1 MSGPREFDGTERF
14 TVLRRLGAG
23 GMGVVYEVHDDERDV
38 RVALKLL
45 PLGNPL
51 GLVRFKREFRALT
64 SIVHPNLVALY
75 ELVADENQ
83 WFFTM
88 EVVEGVDFLEWVRPD
103 GLDVDR
109 LRDALRQLAHG
120 VGAIHAAG
128 RLHRDLKPSNVMVR
142 PSGRV
147 VILDFGLVTDVGVST
162 TGSQVGGTAA
172 YMAPEQW
179 QGEVA
184 TSAGDW
190 YAIGVML
197 FEALTGTLPF
207 NGRKS
212 EILIAKLGGEA
223 PLASSM
229 APDVPPVLD
238 ALCAHLLKRDPAERA
253 TDADLFHALGAPVE
267 RAMGATAM
275 YPIPDRDGGS
285 PVIGRERHLGAMT
298 AAFATVEQGGTALLH
313 VHGQSGAGKSTLLDR
328 FLGDLRQ
335 RDDVVVLAGRSFEQE
350 SVPYKAVDTV
360 IDALAAHMVMLPE
373 SEAEALVPP
382 NIAVLARLF
391 PVLQRVPAIAAAQ
404 AAVTIPDQR
413 ELRRIA
419 FAALRELLDRMGRHH
434 RLVVVIDDLQWGD
447 VDSALLLGELLQP
460 PAPPPLLL
468 VLSYRSE
475 DRERSACLRTIA
487 EVERSMQLGDRR
499 VEVGVGPLTLVD
511 AERLALTLLDTSDP
525 RAHVQARQVAVE
537 SQGNPYFVTELVRH
551 LSEGGGWSS
560 GDSGARRVDLEE
572 VLWHRVVRL
581 PEDPRTVL
589 EVVAVAGKPLRA
601 QVASDTLD
609 AHEHLQHSI
618 GVLRNGH
625 LLRSSGPRMTDDLE
639 TYHDRVRESVV
650 AHLSTNL
657 VRHYHTVLAEALEE
671 TGEADAETIAVHLD
685 GAGQGE
691 RAGRF
696 YEQAA
701 RESTA
706 SLAFDRAAKL
716 FRLAL
721 DRHAGKVEQKRA
733 LQCELGE
740 ALANAGRGFD
750 SAEAYLAASAGS
762 TGDDL
767 LTLEGLAATQYC
779 ISGHPDQGRTIFR
792 RTLARIGLPLPDSP
806 VRIIATLLW
815 RRAWLRIRGVGF
827 TERPEEN
834 VDPAVLR
841 KIDLLW
847 SVSTGLSLPDAL
859 GIASMQTK
867 GLLLALEA
875 GEPYR
880 LARALAFEAFLVS
893 SAGWPTEKR
902 TAELFQRAEALAA
915 RIDHPHAL
923 GMVQLAAGL
932 IALDQTRFADAMEHC
947 EAAEEIFRTRCT
959 GVWWETATARSVIA
973 WTFWHRGHTDA
984 LRQRATAY
992 IAEARDRGDMFTVTN
1007 LGAVALPHLSL
1018 IADDPDAAMR
1028 EVDEAIAAW
1037 GVDGFH
1043 LQHVAAMLSRAH
1055 IHLYR
1060 GDGAAALAHID
1071 SLWPAL
1077 RRALQLRTQIVRIMM
1092 VDLRARCVL
1101 AAGVE
1106 AADPRPFAKR
1116 ARKYAREL
1124 EREDTA
1130 MSRPF
1135 AVTLLA
1141 GVAAL
1146 EGNAGDAATHLRS
1159 AQEHYAVFDDR
1170 LRSASVEML
1179 LGRYTGGAEG
1189 EAHQAAAA
1197 AAFAGERVKRPE
1209 GIVALYAPGH
1219 RG

>member
-1 MSGPREFDGTERF
+1 MGDPREFDGTARF

-23 GMGVVYEVHDDERDV
+23 GMGVVYEVHDEERDV
-38 RVALKLL
+38 TVALKLL

-75 ELVADENQ
+75 ELVADDNQ

-103 GLDVDR
+103 GLRPDR
-109 LRDALRQLAHG
+109 VRDALRQLVHG
-120 VGAIHAAG
+120 VGVIHAAG

-179 QGEVA
+179 QGEPA
-184 TSAGDW
+184 TAAGDW
-190 YAIGVML
+190 YAVGVML
-197 FEALTGTLPF
+197 FEALTGVLPF
-207 NGRKS
+207 TGRKS
-212 EILIAKLGGEA
+212 EILIAKLGADA
-223 PLASSM
+223 PLASSF
-229 APDVPPVLD
+229 APDVPPALD
-238 ALCAHLLKRDPAERA
+238 ALCAHLLRRDPAARA
-253 TDADLFHALGAPVE
+253 TDDDIFHALGAYVDRSP
-267 RAMGATAM
+267 GATAM
-275 YPIPDRDGGS
+275 YPIPDREGAA
-285 PVIGRERHLGAMT
+285 PVVGRERHLAAMSG
-298 AAFATVEQGGTALLH
+298 AFATVEQGGTALLH

-328 FLGDLRQ
+328 FLGDLRR
-335 RDDVVVLAGRSFEQE
+335 RDNVVVLAGRSFEQE
-350 SVPYKAVDTV
+350 SVPYKAFDTV
-360 IDALAAHMVMLPE
+360 IDALAAYLVMLPPGD
-373 SEAEALVPP
+373 ADKMVPP
-382 NIAVLARLF
+382 NVAVLARLF

-404 AAVTIPDQR
+404 AALSIPDQR
-413 ELRRIA
+413 ELRRTA
-419 FAALRELLDRMGRHH
+419 FAALRELLHRIGTGQ

-447 VDSALLLGELLQP
+447 VDSALLIGELLHAP
-460 PAPPPLLL
+460 SPPPLLM

-475 DRERSACLRTIA
+475 DRERSACLRTLA
-487 EVERSMQLGDRR
+487 EVERSMDLGDRR

-511 AERLALTLLDTSDP
+511 AERLALTLLDTDEP

-551 LSEGGGWSS
+551 LREGGGWGA
-560 GDSGARRVDLEE
+560 GDTGARRVDLEE

-601 QVASDTLD
+601 QIASDTLD
-609 AHEHLQHSI
+609 AHDHLQHSI

-625 LLRSSGPRMTDDLE
+625 LIRSSGPRMTDDLE

-650 AHLSTNL
+650 AHLSANL
-657 VRHYHTVLAEALEE
+657 VKHYHTVLAEALEE
-671 TGEADAETIAVHLD
+671 TGEADAETVAVHLD

-696 YEQAA
+696 YEMAA
-701 RESTA
+701 RASTA

-721 DRHAGKVEQKRA
+721 DRQGGKSGQVRP
-733 LQCELGE
+733 LQRDLAE
-740 ALANAGRGFD
+740 ALANAGRGRD
-750 SAEAYLAASAGS
+750 AAEAFLAAADGS
-762 TGDDL
+762 SGDEL
-767 LTLEGLAATQYC
+767 VTLEGLAAAQYC
-779 ISGHPDQGRTIFR
+779 ISGHPDEGRTIFR
-792 RTLARIGLPLPDSP
+792 RILARVGLPLPDSP

-815 RRAWLRIRGVGF
+815 RRAWLRLRGVGF
-827 TERPEEN
+827 TERHEGE

-867 GLLLALEA
+867 GLLLSLEA

-893 SAGWPTEKR
+893 STGWPTERR
-902 TAELFQRAEALAA
+902 TADLFKRAESLAA

-923 GMVQLAAGL
+923 GMVQLSAGL

-973 WTFWHRGHTDA
+973 WTLWHRGHIAA
-984 LRQRATAY
+984 LRLRATAY

-1018 IADDPDAAMR
+1018 IADDPDAATR

-1077 RRALQLRTQIVRIMM
+1077 KRALQLKTQIVRIMM
-1092 VDLRARCVL
+1092 VDLRGRCVL
-1101 AAGVE
+1101 AAGVA

-1116 ARKYAREL
+1116 ALGYARDL
-1124 EREDTA
+1124 DREDTI

-1135 AVTLLA
+1135 AATLHA

-1146 EGNAGDAATHLRS
+1146 DGKAEEAVEHLQRAMKYYAT
-1159 AQEHYAVFDDR
+1159 FDDR

-1179 LGRYTGGAEG
+1179 LGRYAAGVEG
-1189 EAHQAAAA
+1189 EHHLAAANSV
-1197 AAFAGERVKRPE
+1197 FEHEGVKRAE
-1209 GIVALYAPGH
+1209 GIVAMYAPG
-1219 RG
+1219 R